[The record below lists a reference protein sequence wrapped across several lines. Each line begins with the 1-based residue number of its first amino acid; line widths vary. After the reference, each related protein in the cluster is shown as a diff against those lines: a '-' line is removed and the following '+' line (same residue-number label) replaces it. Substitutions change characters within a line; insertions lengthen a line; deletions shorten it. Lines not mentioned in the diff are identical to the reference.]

1 MYSSGTIQTNMISDQ
16 LILDGQYVIRVIALY
31 QAARGLYVIKSITAS
46 SQVL

>member
-16 LILDGQYVIRVIALY
+16 LILDGQYVVRVIAPY
-31 QAARGLYVIKSITAS
+31 QASCELYIVKDITAL